1 MFAGEGD
8 GNAALGESWE
18 AVGFHPTGRE
28 GDVSLLKAVVK
39 SSVHGAGLWECSSP
53 PHNA

>member
-18 AVGFHPTGRE
+18 AVGFHQTGRE
-28 GDVSLLKAVVK
+28 SDVSLLKAVVK
-39 SSVHGAGLWECSSP
+39 SSVQPMGVFITP
-53 PHNA
+53 T